1 MVVNERFYYFKNI
14 TSINLKYKH
23 CVLIIDFTWW
33 VDYEVI
39 IHEWLNINVGT
50 DKFQLDGVILQFKEE
65 ESVTLFLL
73 RWN

>member
-1 MVVNERFYYFKNI
+1 MVVNERFYYFEND
-14 TSINLKYKH
+14 TINLKYKH
-23 CVLIIDFTWW
+23 CVLIIDFSWW